1 MGVAVSG
8 LFDWEKFEWAIK
20 GVTVVSVPVS
30 DPERARRFLRRQAR
44 NGSPPRRQQ
53 HPRDAVEILIGPE
66 GGTTALTL
74 VTWFDSMPAG
84 SSRALFLS
92 SSDIRADYKMFKE
105 RGVEFVGPPKPQP
118 WGRTETV
125 LRDPDGNSILLQQE

>member
-1 MGVAVSG
+1 M
-8 LFDWEKFEWAIK
+8 AIK

-30 DPERARRFLRRQAR
+30 DPERARRFYVDKLGMEVRLDDSSIPGMRW
-44 NGSPPRRQQ
+44 
-53 HPRDAVEILIGPE
+53 ILIGPE
-66 GGTTALTL
+66 GGATALTL

-84 SSRALFLS
+84 SLQGLVLS

-125 LRDPDGNSILLQQE
+125 LRDPDGNSIVLQQE